1 MTHDGRD
8 HRLLTI
14 GALGTPAGAGV
25 DVALGGAAAVPVPV
39 ALVAAALVAGVG
51 HLADNLIAF

>member
-1 MTHDGRD
+1 MT
-8 HRLLTI
+8 
-14 GALGTPAGAGV
+14 
-25 DVALGGAAAVPVPV
+25 LGGAAAVPVAV